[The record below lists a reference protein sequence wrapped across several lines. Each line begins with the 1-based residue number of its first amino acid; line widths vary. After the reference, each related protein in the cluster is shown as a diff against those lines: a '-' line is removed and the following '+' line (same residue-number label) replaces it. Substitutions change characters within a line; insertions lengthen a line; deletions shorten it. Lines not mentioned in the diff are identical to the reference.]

1 MGKFNRKASL
11 LREMKGQKL
20 SKFVK
25 LPPINSNNLPKPE
38 KLLPDYGEY
47 LLNSGFDETKPIMIS
62 IGQYMIAQDAPQEWQ
77 LQGVLDNA
85 YVFSI
90 LTNLEQ
96 GRQIKRDNPHN
107 FECRLSP
114 KDEFKDQWGNR
125 IIPLR
130 LIRILD

>member
-1 MGKFNRKASL
+1 MGKSNRKANL
-11 LREMKGQKL
+11 LREMKGGKPQK
-20 SKFVK
+20 FIK
-25 LPPINSNNLPKPE
+25 LPPINKKLPKPDD
-38 KLLPDYGEY
+38 LLPDYGEY
-47 LLNSGFDETKPIMIS
+47 LLNSGFDETKPITIS
-62 IGQYMIAQDAPQEWQ
+62 IENYMIVQDAPQEWQ
-77 LQGVLDNA
+77 LQGVIGDA

-96 GRQIKRDNPHN
+96 GRQIKRDNSHC

-130 LIRILD
+130 LVKILD

>member
-1 MGKFNRKASL
+1 MGKSNRKASL
-11 LREMKGQKL
+11 LREMKGQKP
-20 SKFVK
+20 SKFSSTNRK
-25 LPPINSNNLPKPE
+25 LRKPDN
-38 KLLPDYGEY
+38 LLPDYGEY
-47 LLNSGFDETKPIMIS
+47 LLNSGFDETKSIIIS
-62 IGQYMIAQDAPQEWQ
+62 IDQYMIVQDAPQEWQ

-96 GRQIKRDNPHN
+96 GRQIKRDNSHN
-107 FECRLSP
+107 FDCRLSP

-130 LIRILD
+130 LVRILD

>member
-1 MGKFNRKASL
+1 MGKSNRKSSL
-11 LREMKGQKL
+11 LREMKGQKPI
-20 SKFVK
+20 KFSSTNRK
-25 LPPINSNNLPKPE
+25 LPKPDN
-38 KLLPDYGEY
+38 LLPDYGEY
-47 LLNSGFDETKPIMIS
+47 LLNFGFDETKPIMIS
-62 IGQYMIAQDAPQEWQ
+62 IGQYMIVQDIPQQCQ

-85 YVFSI
+85 YIFSI

-96 GRQIKRDNPHN
+96 GSQIKRDNPHN

-114 KDEFKDQWGNR
+114 KDEFKDRWGNR